1 MTWDAAKPAGSQK
14 IRLSDEEIRA
24 NWAALEDALARNHN
38 FAGTLGGDAG
48 EHTVVELQDQ
58 AGNPATPA
66 SVIGL
71 YNNADKLY
79 FRLASS
85 GTVTEITQAIPS
97 GTKMLFVQ
105 NSAPTSWTFVSEN
118 NDTVFINQSTEGNG
132 ATTGGSWTISGV
144 SVDGHTLTTSEMPAH
159 THTGSFSSSGGETAA
174 GGSGA
179 SVKTSAHTTSS
190 TGGGGSH
197 THNMTL
203 GSSWRPAWV
212 GVISC
217 TKD

>member
-85 GTVTEITQAIPS
+85 GTVTEIAEAIPS

-132 ATTGGSWTISGV
+132 ATTGGSWTISGIT
-144 SVDGHTLTTSEMPAH
+144 VDGHQLTEAEMPSH
-159 THTGSFSSSGGETAA
+159 THGFSQSSATGGGAQRLNASGSAVQ
-174 GGSGA
+174 SG
-179 SVKTSAHTTSS
+179 S
-190 TGGGGSH
+190 TGGDS
-197 THNMTL
+197 THNHNLTF

>member
-1 MTWDAAKPAGSQK
+1 
-14 IRLSDEEIRA
+14 
-24 NWAALEDALARNHN
+24 
-38 FAGTLGGDAG
+38 
-48 EHTVVELQDQ
+48 
-58 AGNPATPA
+58 
-66 SVIGL
+66 
-71 YNNADKLY
+71 
-79 FRLASS
+79 
-85 GTVTEITQAIPS
+85 
-97 GTKMLFVQ
+97 MLFVQ
-105 NSAPTSWTFVSEN
+105 NSAPTGWTFVSEN

-159 THTGSFSSSGGETAA
+159 THTGSFSGSGSETGA